1 MNNSILNLLKDDEKK
16 SSFFNRLFSWSSIRE
31 WYSKQFKLKQK
42 QNTNAKR
49 LLPNKLNAS
58 IETIDEII
66 DISYQSTG
74 LVMRL
79 PEDNTFNTT
88 FNAAGSVRYRETL
101 V

>member
-66 DISYQSTG
+66 DITYQSTG
-74 LVMRL
+74 LVRHK
-79 PEDNTFNTT
+79 DNTFNTT